1 MHCCVHAFVV
11 GAFDGWLRA
20 GIVLYVWL
28 VAKLREWL
36 DVHYLARRSDRLSMR
51 WLAKVGS
58 PDGAIYELKMAGWIS
73 KRGLAIMKEF
83 IM

>member
-1 MHCCVHAFVV
+1 
-11 GAFDGWLRA
+11 
-20 GIVLYVWL
+20 

-36 DVHYLARRSDRLSMR
+36 DVLVHYLARSSDRLAMR
-51 WLAKVGS
+51 WLAKVVGS